1 VPNDI
6 GKRRGGLCAIRV
18 GYIRCTYNVITMLN
32 DLDDCER
39 SMIFRG
45 RGAGK
50 SKVENKVRI
59 KETFVRSIRSD
70 YKETNVEEIFC
81 NFLRILV
88 SFQNSRFLKRVLF
101 FFIAEVI

>member
-70 YKETNVEEIFC
+70 TK
-81 NFLRILV
+81 
-88 SFQNSRFLKRVLF
+88 KRMSKRYF
-101 FFIAEVI
+101 ATF